1 MEWTPGSG
9 DISGVRAPI
18 EMRFDGLVCG
28 GGPEEAFASS
38 WIAIESSAGNSIT
51 QIGFLHFFNSV
62 LGTGEFCRVWAID
75 GGAAH
80 TYGCNQQTNHTIV
93 YFEIVRFTDPS
104 THAILY
110 DILDCGTAGGY
121 GNCASENS
129 TQGAYSSAF
138 SPVAAETDYGQS
150 ACTVRIMGSTT
161 DAQKFGTSSFPIEG
175 TLGTSSWQT
184 RSYNGTLIPTCSHY
198 GHTFK
203 SFRMWTWDDRN
214 S

>member
-1 MEWTPGSG
+1 VPAATDFSCPSSVASDFDGMEWTPGSG

-138 SPVAAETDYGQS
+138 SPLPQRRITASQRVPSGSWAQLRTRRSSGHPASQS
-150 ACTVRIMGSTT
+150 RARLALARGRPGATT
-161 DAQKFGTSSFPIEG
+161 A
-175 TLGTSSWQT
+175 
-184 RSYNGTLIPTCSHY
+184 R
-198 GHTFK
+198 
-203 SFRMWTWDDRN
+203 
-214 S
+214 